1 MNKFIIASCIALF
14 SMSAFAGNLALSNTW
29 IRYLPAGVPAGG
41 YFTLSN
47 SSHHPVT
54 LKGVH
59 SAVFGMVMMHR
70 SVQENGVSK
79 MLPVDRVDVPADG
92 TVEFKPGG
100 YHLML
105 MSPKSKIAPGETIPL
120 TLEFSNGETLTGQF
134 AVRGPGGNMN
144 DMSGMHHHH

>member
-1 MNKFIIASCIALF
+1 MNQFLLAACIALF
-14 SMSAFAGNLALSNTW
+14 SANAFAGNLALSNTW

-47 SSHHPVT
+47 NGSHPVT
-54 LKGVH
+54 LKGAR
-59 SAVFGMVMMHR
+59 SAAFGMVMMHR
-70 SVQENGVSK
+70 SVEENGVSK
-79 MLPVDRVDVPADG
+79 MLPADSIDVPAGG

-105 MSPKSKIAPGETIPL
+105 MSPQSKIAPGEQIPL
-120 TLEFSNGETLTGQF
+120 TLEFADGETLTGNF